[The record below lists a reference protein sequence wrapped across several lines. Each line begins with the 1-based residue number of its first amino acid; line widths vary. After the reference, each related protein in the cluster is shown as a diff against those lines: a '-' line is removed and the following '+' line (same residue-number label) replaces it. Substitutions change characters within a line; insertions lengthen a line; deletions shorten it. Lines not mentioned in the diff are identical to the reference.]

1 MFEHHKP
8 PPSFRPQQ
16 LLIKDLLRFP
26 LMMTGQQEIIYRN
39 RVRYTYDEFA
49 RRIARLAHALR
60 KLGIG
65 PGDTVAILDWDSH
78 RYLECYFAV
87 PMIGA
92 VLHTV
97 NIRLSPEHVA
107 FTLNHAE
114 DALILVHSDFL
125 PLLKGIVGRL
135 ASGKK
140 RVLLSDD
147 ASGAAADLSFEG
159 EYEELLLA
167 ESDTFEF
174 PDFDENRVATVFYT
188 TGTTGGPKGV
198 YYTHRQLVLHTLA
211 LISVLAGYQNQ
222 FTITSDDVYMPLTPM
237 FHVHAWGLPYMMTTL
252 GARQVY
258 PGRYEPEQIL
268 QLMGREGV
276 TFSHC
281 VPTILH
287 LLLNCPGTEEAD
299 LEGWKL
305 VVGGSPLSRNLCG
318 AALSRGINV
327 VSGYG
332 LSETCPVITLS
343 CLTPRMLALPLEE
356 QIQYRCRT
364 GLPTPF
370 VHVEVIDPLGNPL
383 PHDGVSV
390 GEVVVKSPWLT
401 QGYLK
406 EPQLSEDLWRDG
418 WLHTGDIGYFTE
430 DGYLQI
436 TDRIKDVIKTGGEWI
451 SSLELED
458 IICQHEAVSEAA
470 VIGVPDEK
478 WGERPLALV
487 VLKEAFKGRVD
498 EEALRAFFVQ
508 FANEGRIPRY
518 AVPKKLLLVDAISK
532 TSVGKV
538 SKANLRRNLQ
548 FGPNP

>member
-1 MFEHHKP
+1 MFEHQRP
-8 PPSFRPQQ
+8 TPSFHPQQ
-16 LLIKDLLRFP
+16 LLIKELFRFP
-26 LMMTGQQEIIYRN
+26 LSVAGQQEIIYRN
-39 RVRYTYDEFA
+39 RVRHTYTEFS
-49 RRIARLAHALR
+49 RRISRLAHALQR
-60 KLGIG
+60 LGIG
-65 PGDTVAILDWDSH
+65 PGDTVAIMDWDSH

-87 PMIGA
+87 PMSGA

-97 NIRLSPEHVA
+97 NIRLSPEHIA

-125 PLLKGIVGRL
+125 PLLKGIRNRL
-135 ASGKK
+135 GSGIK
-140 RVLLSDD
+140 RVLLSDEPCDTD
-147 ASGAAADLSFEG
+147 ADPDFEG
-159 EYEELLLA
+159 EYEALLRA
-167 ESDTFEF
+167 EGDAFDF

-211 LISVLAGYQNQ
+211 LISVLSGCKSQ

-237 FHVHAWGLPYMMTTL
+237 FHVHAWGLPYMMTAL

-258 PGRYEPEQIL
+258 PGRYEPEEIL
-268 QLMGREGV
+268 RLMGREGV
-276 TFSHC
+276 SFSHC

-287 LLLNCPGTEEAD
+287 LLLNCPGSRAAELD
-299 LEGWKL
+299 GWKL
-305 VVGGSPLSRNLCG
+305 IVGGSPLSANLCRE
-318 AALSRGINV
+318 ALSRGINV

-332 LSETCPVITLS
+332 LSETCPVMTLS
-343 CLTPRMLALPLEE
+343 CLPPRVLALPPEE
-356 QIQYRCRT
+356 QIEYRCRT
-364 GLPTPF
+364 GLPTPL
-370 VHVEVIDPLGNPL
+370 VRVEIIDPMGTPL
-383 PHDGVSV
+383 PHDGISV

-406 EPQLSEDLWRDG
+406 EPELSEALWRDG

-436 TDRIKDVIKTGGEWI
+436 TDRIKDVIKTGGEWL

-458 IICQHEAVSEAA
+458 IISQHEAVSEAA

-487 VLKEAFKGRVD
+487 VLKDAFKGRVS
-498 EEALRAFFVQ
+498 EEDLRAFFVT
-508 FANEGRIPRY
+508 FADAGKIPRY
-518 AVPKKLLLVDAISK
+518 AVPKKLMLVDAISK

-538 SKANLRRNLQ
+538 SKANLRRSLQ
-548 FGPNP
+548 P

>member
-1 MFEHHKP
+1 MVA
-8 PPSFRPQQ
+8 
-16 LLIKDLLRFP
+16 
-26 LMMTGQQEIIYRN
+26 GQQEIIYRD
-39 RVRYTYDEFA
+39 RVRYPYDEFG
-49 RRIARLAHALR
+49 RRIARLAHTLR

-65 PGDTVAILDWDSH
+65 AGDTVAIMDWDSH

-97 NIRLSPEHVA
+97 NIRLSPEHLA

-114 DALILVHSDFL
+114 DALILIHSDFL
-125 PLLKGIVGRL
+125 PLLKGVLNLLTGDT
-135 ASGKK
+135 K
-140 RVLLSDD
+140 RVLLLDD
-147 ASGAAADLSFEG
+147 PYRTEGGLSFDG
-159 EYEELLLA
+159 EYEALLQA

-174 PDFDENRVATVFYT
+174 PDFDEDRVATVFYT
-188 TGTTGGPKGV
+188 TGTTGSPKGV

-211 LISVLAGYQNQ
+211 LISVLSGYRSQ
-222 FTITSDDVYMPLTPM
+222 FSITSDDVYMPLTPM

-258 PGRYEPEQIL
+258 PGRYEPQEIL
-268 QLMGREGV
+268 RLMGREGV

-287 LLLNCPGTEEAD
+287 LLLNNPGAD
-299 LEGWKL
+299 TADFDGWKL
-305 VVGGSPLSRNLCG
+305 IIGGSPLSRNLCG

-327 VSGYG
+327 ISGYG
-332 LSETCPVITLS
+332 LSETCPVMTLS
-343 CLTPRMLALPLEE
+343 CLTPRMLDLPLEE
-356 QIQYRCRT
+356 QIEYRCRT

-370 VHVEVIDPLGNPL
+370 VHVEVIDPMGAPL
-383 PHDGVSV
+383 PHDGISV

-406 EPQLSEDLWRDG
+406 EPELSEALWRDG

-436 TDRIKDVIKTGGEWI
+436 TDRIKDVIKTGGEWL

-458 IICQHEAVSEAA
+458 IINQHEAVSEAA

-498 EEALRAFFVQ
+498 VEELRAFFLK
-508 FANEGRIPRY
+508 FADEGRIPRY

-538 SKANLRRNLQ
+538 SKRNLRRDLQ
-548 FGPNP
+548 SGITP